1 MMKKT
6 TIKKLVVSSVVGGL
20 LLACL
25 CGCDA
30 VEHNYLNPDTNQLTG
45 SEKRFSLIANWTNT
59 SIVYDKETGVEYVR
73 SRVYDDGW
81 VYTVLLNADGT
92 PVVYEGT
99 E

>member
-1 MMKKT
+1 MMRKT
-6 TIKKLVVSSVVGGL
+6 TIKKLVVSAVTGGL

-30 VEHNYLNPDTNQLTG
+30 VEHNVLNPDTNLLTG

-59 SIVYDKETGVEYVR
+59 NIVYDKETGVEYIRTLV
-73 SRVYDDGW
+73 DGGW

-92 PVVYEGT
+92 PVVYEGA

>member
-1 MMKKT
+1 MMRKIT
-6 TIKKLVVSSVVGGL
+6 VKKLVISSVVGSL

-30 VEHNYLNPDTNQLTG
+30 VEYNDLNPDTDLLTG

-59 SIVYDKETGVEYVR
+59 NIVYDKKTGVEYIR
-73 SRVYDDGW
+73 SRVYDGW

-92 PVVYEGT
+92 PVVYEGA